1 MRTTLDTY
9 LELFEDPTADER
21 ALIVMWGATFP
32 SHASIDGMLEAD
44 RRSYDGWAD
53 LIRHGQ
59 RDGSIRHDVDATASA
74 VALFGLMRGVAA
86 LLLTES
92 DITDMRNVR
101 ATCDAWIVAA
111 LAPPNAGLTGR
122 PMGTVTEQI
131 PKIFDADN
139 HYWESS
145 DAFTRYRD
153 PKYADR
159 GVQVRVVDGVLRY
172 VIDGE
177 VFAVLPGPG
186 DVHPRPRPGSF
197 MDYFSGKL
205 SRQEF
210 VTSFNVPPSE
220 HPEWYER
227 DARLKVMDEQ
237 GVEAVWLFPSQ
248 GVVLEAPMLAR
259 DVEATIGVVRAFNRW
274 IEDQWGFA
282 YEDRIFGVPYL
293 NTSDPDLLVEELEWC
308 LEHGARVVAIRHGS
322 AVTADGLRSP
332 ADPMFDRFWGLAQ
345 ESGVVVSSHDGSDS
359 TYADMYPLLTRV
371 WGDSPELGAVAT
383 GDNMRMMGGG
393 SVIGSL
399 MKNRIVH
406 DFAYILVAHRL
417 FERFP
422 AAQGRLHRERLRVGA
437 VVPAGTGV
445 PGPRR

>member
-1 MRTTLDTY
+1 MAVT
-9 LELFEDPTADER
+9 DE
-21 ALIVMWGATFP
+21 
-32 SHASIDGMLEAD
+32 
-44 RRSYDGWAD
+44 
-53 LIRHGQ
+53 
-59 RDGSIRHDVDATASA
+59 
-74 VALFGLMRGVAA
+74 
-86 LLLTES
+86 
-92 DITDMRNVR
+92 ITR
-101 ATCDAWIVAA
+101 
-111 LAPPNAGLTGR
+111 
-122 PMGTVTEQI
+122 
-131 PKIFDADN
+131 IFDADN

-153 PKYADR
+153 PKYAER
-159 GVQVRVVDGVLRY
+159 GVQVREVDGVLRY

-177 VFAVLPGPG
+177 VFQVLPGPG
-186 DVHPRPRPGSF
+186 DVHPRPRPGAF

-205 SRQEF
+205 SRDEF
-210 VTSFNVPPSE
+210 VKSFNVPPSE

-227 DARLKVMDEQ
+227 DARLAVMDEQ

-248 GVVLEAPMLAR
+248 GVVLEAPMLER

-293 NTSDPDLLVEELEWC
+293 NMSDADLLVEELEWC
-308 LEHGARVVAIRHGS
+308 LERGARVVAIRHGS

-371 WGDSPELGAVAT
+371 WGDAPELGVNAA

-417 FERFP
+417 NPRDQFVEHCWVAPFVEESVDELARHLPVERILFGSDWPHGEGYPEPKAFFENVANFSVADQRRIMYEN
-422 AAQGRLHRERLRVGA
+422 ARELTFA
-437 VVPAGTGV
+437 
-445 PGPRR
+445 